1 MGCAKVACLLEHRTT
16 LANGNPTRRENRVG
30 MTFAELRAAI
40 DDRLA
45 AEPRLQGSRRQLE
58 GERSVWTRDREI
70 VAIAPSG
77 TTGILV
83 ELSTNGRV
91 VRSKIF
97 AASPMS
103 VERIVTTS
111 AEHLTSYVF
120 HRTS

>member
-1 MGCAKVACLLEHRTT
+1 
-16 LANGNPTRRENRVG
+16 
-30 MTFAELRAAI
+30 MTFAELRAEI

-58 GERSVWTRDREI
+58 GQTSVWTLDSEI
-70 VAIAPSG
+70 VAIGPSG

-83 ELSTNGRV
+83 ELSTNGRL

-120 HRTS
+120 HRSS

>member
-1 MGCAKVACLLEHRTT
+1 
-16 LANGNPTRRENRVG
+16 

-45 AEPRLQGSRRQLE
+45 AEPRLQGSRRERE
-58 GERSVWTRDREI
+58 GEKSVWTRDREI
-70 VAIAPSG
+70 VAIGPSG
-77 TTGILV
+77 TTGVIV
-83 ELSTNGRV
+83 EYITNGRV

-103 VERIVTTS
+103 VERIVITS

>member
-1 MGCAKVACLLEHRTT
+1 
-16 LANGNPTRRENRVG
+16 

-45 AEPRLQGSRRQLE
+45 AETRLEGSRRELE
-58 GERSVWTRDREI
+58 GENSVWTRDREV
-70 VAIAPSG
+70 VAISPSG

-83 ELSTNGRV
+83 EYITNGRL

-103 VERIVTTS
+103 VERIVITS
-111 AEHLTSYVF
+111 AEHLTRYAF

>member
-1 MGCAKVACLLEHRTT
+1 
-16 LANGNPTRRENRVG
+16 
-30 MTFAELRAAI
+30 MTFAELRAEI

-58 GERSVWTRDREI
+58 GQTSVWTLDREI
-70 VAIAPSG
+70 VAIGPSG

-120 HRTS
+120 HRSS